1 MRDLPGW
8 KVRREF
14 ARLGQQL
21 RALPEAIWEPVAN
34 RRHDARVARGLP
46 VREGEVGARD
56 KVLLYLVYQP
66 DGLSDTTFATLRDMI
81 GQGYAPVVVSNA
93 ALSARDAE
101 RLRVFTHLAV
111 ERPNFGYDF
120 GGYRDGLTVL
130 GQRGLAPESVLILN
144 DSVWVLPG
152 HDFPGRLEG
161 AEADIAGS
169 ILRVRG
175 DERFLESYVYRLSRE
190 ALAHPAFGTFWDGL
204 RLTSNKYKVIRRGER
219 GFSAAM
225 FAGGLSVR
233 AVYDADVLARAL
245 PECDEGFL
253 AKTLDHAAYVDANLA
268 AERDALIA
276 GQGAADWRARVLEHV
291 ARTLVKRQAYS
302 SFPYAFA
309 TLQGYP
315 FLKKSR
321 DPVGTAWR
329 RAWLKGVEAGDIAAP
344 PSLFLKEIRARV

>member
-1 MRDLPGW
+1 MPDLPGW
-8 KVRREF
+8 KVRREI

-21 RALPEAIWEPVAN
+21 RAIPEAVWEPVAN
-34 RRHDARVARGLP
+34 RRHDALVARGLP

-66 DGLSDTTFATLRDMI
+66 EGLSDTTFATLRDMI

-93 ALSARDAE
+93 PLSARDAG
-101 RLRVFTHLAV
+101 RLRGFTHLAV

-130 GQRGLAPESVLILN
+130 GQRGLDPDSVLILN

-152 HDFPGRLEG
+152 YGFPGRLEASG
-161 AEADIAGS
+161 ADVAGS

-175 DERFLESYVYRLSRE
+175 NERFLESYVYRLSRR
-190 ALAHPAFGTFWDGL
+190 ALGHAAFAAYWAGL
-204 RLTSNKYKVIRRGER
+204 GLTSNKYKVIRRGER

-225 FAGGLSVR
+225 RAGGLSVA
-233 AVYDADVLARAL
+233 AVHDAEAL
-245 PECDEGFL
+245 EGMPQDEAFL
-253 AKTLDHAAYVDANLA
+253 AKTLAYAAYVDAPLA
-268 AERDALIA
+268 AERDALLA
-276 GQGAADWRARVLEHV
+276 DRGAADWRARVSAHV
-291 ARTLVKRQAYS
+291 DRVLVKRQAYS

-309 TLQGYP
+309 RIEDYP

-329 RAWLKGVEAGDIAAP
+329 RAWLAGVEAGDIPAP
-344 PSLFLKEIRARV
+344 PSVFLKEIRARG